1 MAAKAK
7 ETGNIDFTMLY
18 RLFLV
23 YIKVGIPTF
32 TVISFVVFVDLVQ
45 CRQWESNFFR
55 KCPLFSR
62 VFMSSS
68 LSSVLDLGQ
77 KRGIT

>member
-1 MAAKAK
+1 MIVAKAK

-32 TVISFVVFVDLVQ
+32 TVISFVFLVDLVQ
-45 CRQWESNFFR
+45 CRQWESN
-55 KCPLFSR
+55 LF
-62 VFMSSS
+62 
-68 LSSVLDLGQ
+68 
-77 KRGIT
+77 